1 MLQSRNLADSS
12 DPDVAEN
19 RMELARELR
28 DLLRR
33 LDLIRAIGRC
43 QPRQFTGEI
52 EHDRFTSWP
61 AGWRLLGYHGG
72 LTGDAQRARHPLGTQ
87 PRDGDEIN
95 TRHTNEKYLPGASL
109 PEKLVATNDI
119 AEAVRDADVVVMGIP
134 SQNFRKVL
142 EEVKKHIRAWVPVI
156 SLTKGLELDTGMRM
170 TEIISEVL
178 PGHPVGVLTGPNLAR
193 EIMAG
198 QAAASVIAMEDEIIV
213 RELQKVFQSGLFR
226 VYTNTDVIGCELGGV
241 LKNIIAIA
249 VGMGD
254 GQGAGD
260 NTRSALITR
269 GLAEVTRLGVAM
281 GGRPETFAGL
291 AGMGDMIATC
301 TSPQS
306 RNRHVGVELGKGR
319 DMQDIIDEMVMVA
332 EGAKSAPAVMALAE
346 KYAVEMPIASDVFR
360 VVSGDSNAS
369 RAFRGLLRVTAG
381 AESEPG

>member
-1 MLQSRNLADSS
+1 MT
-12 DPDVAEN
+12 
-19 RMELARELR
+19 ELK
-28 DLLRR
+28 
-33 LDLIRAIGRC
+33 IG
-43 QPRQFTGEI
+43 
-52 EHDRFTSWP
+52 
-61 AGWRLLGYHGG
+61 LLGGG
-72 LTGDAQRARHPLGTQ
+72 SWGTTVASLITRNAPVTLWARNPATVQ
-87 PRDGDEIN
+87 EIN
-95 TRHTNEKYLPGASL
+95 TYHTNETYLPGATL

-119 AEAVRDADVVVMGIP
+119 AQAVGGADVVIMGIP
-134 SQNFRKVL
+134 SQNFRSVL
-142 EEVKKHIRAWVPVI
+142 EEVKLHIRAWVPVI
-156 SLTKGLELDTGMRM
+156 SLTKGLELETRMRM
-170 TEIISEVL
+170 TQIINEIL

-198 QAAASVIAMEDEIIV
+198 QAAAGVIAMEDEIIV

-281 GGRPETFAGL
+281 GGRPETFSGL

-319 DMQDIIDEMVMVA
+319 NMPEIISEMVMVA

-346 KYAVEMPIASDVFR
+346 KYGVEMPIARDVYR
-360 VVSGDSNAS
+360 VLSGDSNAS

-381 AESEPG
+381 AECEPG

>member
-1 MLQSRNLADSS
+1 MTNLK
-12 DPDVAEN
+12 V
-19 RMELARELR
+19 
-28 DLLRR
+28 
-33 LDLIRAIGRC
+33 G
-43 QPRQFTGEI
+43 
-52 EHDRFTSWP
+52 
-61 AGWRLLGYHGG
+61 LLGGG
-72 LTGDAQRARHPLGTQ
+72 SWGTTVASLVARNTPVMLWARNPDTVE
-87 PRDGDEIN
+87 EIN
-95 TRHTNEKYLPGASL
+95 SRHSNEKYLPGATLSD
-109 PEKLVATNDI
+109 KVVATNDI
-119 AEAVRDADVVVMGIP
+119 GEAVSGADVIVMGIP
-134 SQNFRKVL
+134 SHNFRSVL

-156 SLTKGLELDTGMRM
+156 SLTKGLELDTHMRM
-170 TEIISEVL
+170 TEIINEVL

-260 NTRSALITR
+260 NTRAGLITR

-306 RNRHVGVELGKGR
+306 RNRHVGVELGRGR
-319 DMQDIIDEMVMVA
+319 NMQDIIEEMVMVA

-346 KYAVEMPIASDVFR
+346 QHGVEMVIARDVVR
-360 VVSGDSNAS
+360 VLSGDDSAS

>member
-1 MLQSRNLADSS
+1 MTNL
-12 DPDVAEN
+12 
-19 RMELARELR
+19 R
-28 DLLRR
+28 
-33 LDLIRAIGRC
+33 IG
-43 QPRQFTGEI
+43 
-52 EHDRFTSWP
+52 
-61 AGWRLLGYHGG
+61 LLGGG
-72 LTGDAQRARHPLGTQ
+72 SWGTTVAALVTRNAPVTLWARNPDTVA
-87 PRDGDEIN
+87 EIN
-95 TRHTNEKYLPGASL
+95 THHTNSTYLPGAVL
-109 PEKLVATNDI
+109 PDKLVATNDI
-119 AEAVRDADVVVMGIP
+119 AAAVHDADVIVMAIP

-142 EEVKKHIRAWVPVI
+142 LEVKHHIRAWVPII
-156 SLTKGLELDTGMRM
+156 SLTKGLELDTSKRM
-170 TEIISEVL
+170 TEIITEVL

-198 QAAASVIAMEDEIIV
+198 QAAASVIAMEDAIIV
-213 RELQKVFQSGLFR
+213 RELQSIFKSGLFR
-226 VYTNTDVIGCELGGV
+226 VYTNNDVIGCELGGV

-281 GGRPETFAGL
+281 GGRAETFAGL

-319 DMQDIIDEMVMVA
+319 AMQDIIDEMVMVA

-346 KYAVEMPIASDVFR
+346 KYGVEMPIASDVYR
-360 VVSGDSNAS
+360 VLSGDATAS
-369 RAFRGLLRVTAG
+369 RAFRGLLRVSAG
-381 AESEPG
+381 AECEPG

>member
-1 MLQSRNLADSS
+1 MT
-12 DPDVAEN
+12 
-19 RMELARELR
+19 ELKV
-28 DLLRR
+28 
-33 LDLIRAIGRC
+33 G
-43 QPRQFTGEI
+43 
-52 EHDRFTSWP
+52 
-61 AGWRLLGYHGG
+61 LLGGG
-72 LTGDAQRARHPLGTQ
+72 SWGTTVASLVTRNVPVTIWARNPETVH
-87 PRDGDEIN
+87 EIN
-95 TRHTNEKYLPGASL
+95 NQRTNERYLPGATL

-119 AEAVRDADVVVMGIP
+119 DEAVRDADVIIMGIP
-134 SQNFRKVL
+134 SQNFRTVL
-142 EEVKKHIRAWVPVI
+142 QEVKQHIRAWVPVI

-170 TEIISEVL
+170 TEIINEVL

-269 GLAEVTRLGVAM
+269 GLSEVTRLGVAM

-319 DMQDIIDEMVMVA
+319 DMQDIIDDMVMVA

-346 KYAVEMPIASDVFR
+346 EYGVEMPIAADVYR
-360 VVSGDSNAS
+360 VLSGDSNAS

>member
-1 MLQSRNLADSS
+1 MTNLNVSVLGGGSWGTTVAALVTRNVPVTLW
-12 DPDVAEN
+12 
-19 RMELARELR
+19 ARN
-28 DLLRR
+28 
-33 LDLIRAIGRC
+33 
-43 QPRQFTGEI
+43 
-52 EHDRFTSWP
+52 P
-61 AGWRLLGYHGG
+61 A
-72 LTGDAQRARHPLGTQ
+72 TV
-87 PRDGDEIN
+87 DEIN
-95 TRHTNEKYLPGASL
+95 TRHTNETYLPGAKL
-109 PEKLVATNDI
+109 PDKLIATNDI
-119 AEAVRDADVVVMGIP
+119 GEAAHDADVIVMGIP
-134 SQNFRKVL
+134 SQNFRAVL

-156 SLTKGLELDTGMRM
+156 SLTKGLELDSGMRM
-170 TEIISEVL
+170 TEIIKEVL

-198 QAAASVIAMEDEIIV
+198 QAAAGVIAMEDEIIV
-213 RELQKVFQSGLFR
+213 QELQNVFKSGLFR
-226 VYTNTDVIGCELGGV
+226 VYTNTDVTGCELGGV

-281 GGRPETFAGL
+281 GGCPETFSGL

-332 EGAKSAPAVMALAE
+332 EGAKSAPAVMALSA
-346 KYAVEMPIASDVFR
+346 KYGVEMPIARDVYR
-360 VVSGDSNAS
+360 VLSGDATAS
-369 RAFRGLLRVTAG
+369 RAFRGLLRVEAG